1 VDDIQAQLDQASS
14 SFGVE
19 AELAALKAETQ
30 GPNPA
35 ALPHADGAAATG
47 GGTAE
52 DDDNLDA
59 VDAIEVD
66 RNGAGGAGGVG
77 GGGDGSE
84 SPASGKPSET
94 ATAGEATAP

>member
-1 VDDIQAQLDQASS
+1 QASS

-47 GGTAE
+47 GGTAAAA
-52 DDDNLDA
+52 DNHDAVDA

-66 RNGAGGAGGVG
+66 GNGAGGAGGVG